1 MALNTNFDAISEED
15 KKKARAEEVAARAA
29 ADREIMATLFN
40 PGSPQAQQA
49 GAAMREQ
56 NVLVRPGSTPDPYP
70 VVNSVN
76 PEMDAMVLGQ
86 GDAPITP
93 EQALSQEMYEDSSVA
108 GYDATKPA
116 PSVMQ
121 QSTQNLAVNQGVG
134 AQVEPV
140 ATADVNTLI
149 DRSFNTDSGSEN
161 DRQGYYATM
170 GARESNNDYTAKNPN
185 SSAFGKYQFTN
196 DTWKDYGKGLDVNNP
211 EHQEEAMRRLTD
223 SNEQKFVDKYGR
235 SPSNQ
240 ELAIMHQQ
248 GTTGAFKLWD
258 DPNGDAVAT
267 RGRNAVLNNGGR
279 EGMTNLEFANH
290 IGSYYSP
297 TGGEQPPQRNSQ
309 TSVQAFDEGD
319 RGAGKAEQSGINSM
333 AAQRATQ
340 RQFENGKAIVKADE
354 GFNFQSN
361 FNHVD
366 RSVSDGGA
374 VFQGLLAGGL
384 AMLAGAMAGGDSK
397 DLGALFFLASSDR
410 FGTAMNQSHRYKNI
424 ESLQKMGYTPES
436 IESYIETG
444 DRSALEK
451 VKYDDWKVYPDG
463 SGDLYRVLPNGD
475 TEFRQGT
482 PKWEKEEYVD
492 AEGNTVVGYY
502 NDFHGPRYKIGQD
515 GKQVMDANGNPVRME
530 YIKTP
535 AKAAVVQNTPQ
546 IWVSPDGKESMS
558 VYPTTNGY
566 VSSTDRKTSTIIPN
580 GWKLQEKASAS
591 SKKGAATPEDVAS
604 VAQERN
610 NMQHRIGSIINNP
623 RLDWWLGNSGA
634 LTPDALAGLDSQS
647 ISLMGQFDNLLS
659 SAFLDGIQKMR
670 GFGSLSNAEGS
681 KVSGA
686 YSFLGVQQKDGSF
699 KMRTGIPPEDFKRE
713 ISRLMDGSLGMDFVE
728 QWRAQNPDT
737 PQPTVGSPE
746 AQAFEEQRRRY
757 VSQRMQEEYGSMV
770 QFLGSPNVWEVKGT
784 EPARKETSPSWEG
797 KGSKGTTTTGETEVP
812 LYLKYVK

>member
-1 MALNTNFDAISEED
+1 MALNTNFDAVSEED

-29 ADREIMATLFN
+29 ADREIMATLFAGN
-40 PGSPQAQQA
+40 ANSMPEFVQA
-49 GAAMREQ
+49 GGPANLQTEVGVQQREPE
-56 NVLVRPGSTPDPYP
+56 V
-70 VVNSVN
+70 VN

-149 DRSFNTDSGSEN
+149 DRSFNTDSGSGN

-170 GARESNNDYTAKNPN
+170 GARESNNDYTAQNPN
-185 SSAFGKYQFTN
+185 SSAFGKYQFTT

-258 DPNGDAVAT
+258 DPEGDAVST

-297 TGGEQPPQRNSQ
+297 TGSEQPPQRNSQ

-319 RGAGKAEQSGINSM
+319 RGAGKAEESGINGMS
-333 AAQRATQ
+333 AQRATQ

-354 GFNFQSN
+354 GFNFQTN

-482 PKWEKEEYVD
+482 PKWEKEEYTD

-502 NDFHGPRYKIGQD
+502 NDFHGPRYKTGQD
-515 GKQVMDANGNPVRME
+515 GKPAVDANGNPVRME
-530 YIKTP
+530 YIKTRAKP
-535 AKAAVVQNTPQ
+535 AVAQNTPQ
-546 IWVSPDGKESMS
+546 TWVSPDGKESMS

-566 VSSTDRKTSTIIPN
+566 VSSTDRKTSTTIPN
-580 GWKLQEKASAS
+580 GWTLQAPEGKGSTKGKGKDADVS
-591 SKKGAATPEDVAS
+591 SFDSGTTLSSINRLLKG
-604 VAQERN
+604 
-610 NMQHRIGSIINNP
+610 
-623 RLDWWLGNSGA
+623 GA
-634 LTPDALAGLDSQS
+634 YKVMSDRK
-647 ISLMGQFDNLLS
+647 GQFYS
-659 SAFLDGIQKMR
+659 TATGRFLGGSDVVDVEAASQQLGSMGFLNKIESMR
-670 GFGSLSNAEGS
+670 GFGSLSNAEGNRLVAAYNGLFKTDGNGKTTMVDGLSEEAQQSYLADLVKATLIEEFS
-681 KVSGA
+681 KTNKPV
-686 YSFLGVQQKDGSF
+686 LGTDG
-699 KMRTGIPPEDFKRE
+699 
-713 ISRLMDGSLGMDFVE
+713 
-728 QWRAQNPDT
+728 
-737 PQPTVGSPE
+737 QPTPEWMAQRDAYVRNVYSNDYKEWHSELGTDLDATISLQRSVPE
-746 AQAFEEQRRRY
+746 AAESDKPK
-757 VSQRMQEEYGSMV
+757 VWGSSNTA
-770 QFLGSPNVWEVKGT
+770 QPQTNVPV
-784 EPARKETSPSWEG
+784 PSWQ
-797 KGSKGTTTTGETEVP
+797 
-812 LYLKYVK
+812 KYVN